1 MPAHRHSQCVQFVS
15 GVLWSIGNYPNFL
28 CIIRKYYYARAH
40 RNSVCVVCRALSDI
54 SLCMGVSVEPIL
66 CMYVLV
72 NGAYVFVWRISF
84 SSMRSAEYFA
94 SI

>member
-1 MPAHRHSQCVQFVS
+1 MLGHTEIVC
-15 GVLWSIGNYPNFL
+15 
-28 CIIRKYYYARAH
+28 
-40 RNSVCVVCRALSDI
+40 VCVVCRALSDI

-84 SSMRSAEYFA
+84 SSMRSAEYFV